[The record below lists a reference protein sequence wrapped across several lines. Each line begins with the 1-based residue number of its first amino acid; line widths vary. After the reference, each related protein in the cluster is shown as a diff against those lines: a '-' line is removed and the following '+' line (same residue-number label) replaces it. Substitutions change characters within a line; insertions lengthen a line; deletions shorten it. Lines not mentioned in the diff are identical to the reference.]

1 MNNSSKNHHNIG
13 PEISIMTSTI
23 KTAFNFLLFFFA
35 IVSSLTAEEITLS
48 SPDKK
53 LEIRI
58 ALTDVIKYSIYKEGN
73 AVILPSQISLTLEN
87 NFVLGVNVK
96 LSYEKRR
103 TVNELLKP
111 LVRQKFEIIKDNF
124 NETTLSFEGDYSLT
138 FRAYNDGI
146 AYRFGTNINRDILVY
161 AEQAEFNFEKDY
173 KMFFPEETSFHSH
186 SEREYLNIPI
196 SQITSKRF
204 CSLPALVELEN
215 NVKVAITEADLQ
227 AYAGMYLTGSDKN
240 SRQLVGLFPRYS
252 LRDSVKGDRNLFVA
266 ERADYIARTNGRK
279 DFPWRVIAVSE
290 KDGDLIES
298 TLIYKLAK
306 PADNNSD
313 FSWVKPGK
321 VAWDW
326 WNANNIY
333 GVDFRAGI
341 NTQTYKYYID
351 FASKYGI
358 EYIILD
364 EGWYK
369 LGNLLQV
376 VPDMNIAEL
385 VSYGKEK
392 NVGVILWVSW
402 LTLNDQLEEA
412 LNQFVKWGVVGI
424 KVDFMQRDDQW
435 MVNYYYKIAREAAKR
450 KLLVDFH
457 GAYKPTGLYRTYPN
471 VLTSEG
477 VRGLEQNKWSD
488 WANPGMAVTIPF
500 IRMFAGPVDY
510 TPGAMINATKADF
523 KPIWSVPMSQGT
535 RCQQLAMYVV
545 FESPLQMLADN
556 PTHYY
561 KEQECMEFLS
571 GVPVQW
577 DDTKVLDAKV
587 SEYLLTARR
596 HGNDWYI
603 GAMTNWT
610 PRDLTIDLTFLP
622 EGEYKI
628 NIWQDGINADR
639 NANDYKK
646 ISETINRNTKLN
658 IHLAPGGGWV
668 GVVSK

>member
-1 MNNSSKNHHNIG
+1 
-13 PEISIMTSTI
+13 MTSTI

-58 ALTDVIKYSIYKEGN
+58 ALTDVIKYSIYKEGT

-161 AEQAEFNFEKDY
+161 AEQAEFNFGKDY

-435 MVNYYYKIAREAAKR
+435 MVNYYYKIAREAAKENFS
-450 KLLVDFH
+450 LIS
-457 GAYKPTGLYRTYPN
+457 T
-471 VLTSEG
+471 VLTNQ
-477 VRGLEQNKWSD
+477 L
-488 WANPGMAVTIPF
+488 
-500 IRMFAGPVDY
+500 DY
-510 TPGAMINATKADF
+510 TEP
-523 KPIWSVPMSQGT
+523 T
-535 RCQQLAMYVV
+535 RMY
-545 FESPLQMLADN
+545 
-556 PTHYY
+556 
-561 KEQECMEFLS
+561 
-571 GVPVQW
+571 
-577 DDTKVLDAKV
+577 
-587 SEYLLTARR
+587 
-596 HGNDWYI
+596 
-603 GAMTNWT
+603 
-610 PRDLTIDLTFLP
+610 
-622 EGEYKI
+622 
-628 NIWQDGINADR
+628 
-639 NANDYKK
+639 
-646 ISETINRNTKLN
+646 
-658 IHLAPGGGWV
+658 
-668 GVVSK
+668 